1 MDALSCFTVLRIDS
15 AVYATAATF
24 AGFVLLVSWLLR
36 QDRFFGRAYF
46 LACIFGMIW
55 WLGAAGLELA
65 TPSLACKLAFAT
77 AAWPAITLVP
87 VCWFFFLRHYCFDR
101 REGSMGREALV
112 IAALVGL
119 VTLIAMTNSWHGLFY
134 LPGTRLETIDGRL
147 SGVFEH
153 GPLFYASASLLYIFL
168 LAAVAIA
175 AVAAF
180 GGMRT
185 MRATWLMMLFG
196 TLVPLAANIAYV
208 TLGATLFGFDPTP
221 FAFAFI
227 LLVFTWAIY
236 ANRSFDLT
244 KLARDLIYFN
254 LCDPVLVLDAQGRIV
269 GMNPAARKMMPDL
282 HLGRIPD
289 RTGPLGLLCDMLE
302 RSEGDRTQR
311 RRMEFHDRQLDIQ
324 LLPMCQP
331 LGGPQALL
339 GAVALMTD
347 TTDLHRNT
355 DRLEAALAQSRE
367 QLTEIMRLRENAE
380 RRALSDPLTGLGNR
394 RALVLSFENAVLEHP
409 GLGIALIDID
419 HFKPINDRF
428 GHAAGDEV
436 LRRFATAIT
445 RTLPEGSQAFR
456 VGGEEFLL
464 LCPGGDL
471 PAMVALVEQLA
482 GRTVQDPPLRGSDH
496 SRLTFSA
503 GIAVRPGN
511 GDSLDELLAEADAR
525 LYEAKRS
532 GRNRILPHP
541 GHPLPQ
547 RTDASTAAEPELRQ
561 GDPGLPAEE
570 DGRGPARLAQRLS
583 EGQRLATPLMRA
595 LMRATGPEVDAAIDQ
610 ALAEVGGHCLADRA
624 YVFRIE
630 QGMYISNTHEWCR
643 DGIPAERHS
652 LQRLPLAI
660 IDPWLPLLQDGMAID
675 IPNVAALEDGDP
687 IKAHLGR
694 QGIHA
699 LVVAPLTHGMT
710 LTGFVGFDA
719 VWPRPPFDP
728 GETALL
734 SSIAD
739 AIGAAL
745 ARREAETTAT
755 TARAAAR
762 AAERDLDRLACVTE
776 VMTNLIA
783 ILDTELRVVWV
794 NHAFEVQTGYRLQDV
809 AGRDFGS
816 LIRGKQTDPSAVAA
830 VHAAVDRR
838 ESYEGETLNYDA
850 SGRPYWIRFNIHPLF
865 DRDGT
870 YAGYVS
876 VETVISD
883 RKALERALEAQNDF
897 LSGVLRTS
905 VSAILAL
912 DADERV
918 VYANAEAQR
927 LLRLA
932 PSSEDPQIFRTPAWP
947 LETPGGNPVDPA
959 ALPSALVRR
968 SGQDQRDLRYAV
980 RLPDGG
986 RRILSINAAPLPTA
1000 SHGAGAEVVLSVTDM
1015 TDVESNAEQLRRL
1028 AGEDALTGLANR
1040 RALTAA
1046 VLARLSAQDP
1056 KRPFAL
1062 IMLDIDNF
1070 KSVNDTMRHE
1080 AGDRVLCILAERLRT
1095 NAGPECLVA
1104 RMGGDEFMMLAPG
1117 AQREAAL
1124 ALAESLRQGIARP
1137 IEVDQQPIHLSAS
1150 AGIALHPVHGA
1161 TLSRLM
1167 SGADIALHAA
1177 KRAGRNRTVVLSQE
1191 QFAAEERR
1199 SAIIQALAGT
1209 ALDRL
1214 RLVYQ
1219 PQFALDDRDRLAGA
1233 EALVR
1238 WSDPMLGEV
1247 RPDEFILLAEE
1258 TGLILGV
1265 DDRVIALAVHQL
1277 GQWARRGWNH
1287 RLNVNVSARSFARR
1301 NFAQD
1306 ILRHLS
1312 EAGVDPR
1319 QLVIE
1324 LTETSVIAH
1333 AAADRNMAALRR
1345 AGIGI
1350 AIDDYGTGYASLSSL
1365 HRIKASELKI
1375 DRSFVAGLATA
1386 DRPQSETFLRA
1397 IIGLARTLGMITTA
1411 EGVETEAQRE
1421 WLRKAGCDRVQGYLP
1436 GPPLPPEIFEAHH
1449 VDPDPD
1455 RPADP

>member
-1 MDALSCFTVLRIDS
+1 MDALSCFTVLGIDS

-24 AGFVLLVSWLLR
+24 AGFVLLAFWLLR
-36 QDRFFGRAYF
+36 QDSFFGRGHF
-46 LACIFGMIW
+46 LASIFGMIW
-55 WLGAAGLELA
+55 WLGTAGLELA
-65 TPSLACKLAFAT
+65 TPSLACKLAFAS

-101 REGSMGREALV
+101 RRRSMAREALV
-112 IAALVGL
+112 IAGLVGF
-119 VTLIAMTNSWHGLFY
+119 VTLAVMTNPWHGLFY
-134 LPGTRLETIDGRL
+134 LPGTRLETIDGRP

-168 LAAVAIA
+168 LAAVAIV

-180 GGMRT
+180 GGPRA
-185 MRATWLMMLFG
+185 MRATWMMMLFG

-227 LLVFTWAIY
+227 LLVFTWTIY
-236 ANRSFDLT
+236 TNRSFDLT

-282 HLGRIPD
+282 HPGRMPD
-289 RTGPLGLLCDMLE
+289 RTGPLGVLCDML
-302 RSEGDRTQR
+302 GQGAGGRTQR
-311 RRMEFHDRQLDIQ
+311 RQMEIHDRKLDIQ
-324 LLPMCQP
+324 LLPMRQP
-331 LGGPQALL
+331 LGGPEALL

-367 QLTEIMRLRENAE
+367 QLAEITRLRESAE

-394 RALVLSFENAVLEHP
+394 RALILSFEAAVSEHP
-409 GLGIALIDID
+409 GLSIALIDID
-419 HFKPINDRF
+419 HFKPINDHF

-445 RTLPEGSQAFR
+445 TILPEGAQAFR

-464 LCPGGDL
+464 LCPGCDL
-471 PAMVALVEQLA
+471 PAMVALVEHLA
-482 GRTVQDPPLRGSDH
+482 GRTMQDPPLRGSGH
-496 SRLTFSA
+496 PGLTFSA
-503 GIAVRPGN
+503 GIAARPGD
-511 GDSLDELLAEADAR
+511 GESLERLLAEADAR

-532 GRNRILPHP
+532 GRNRILPHT
-541 GHPLPQ
+541 GSPLAR
-547 RTDASTAAEPELRQ
+547 RTDAPAASGPDPGQGRVGWRPAE
-561 GDPGLPAEE
+561 GDPR
-570 DGRGPARLAQRLS
+570 DPARLAQRLS
-583 EGQRLATPLMRA
+583 EGQRLATPLMRT
-595 LMRATGPEVDAAIDQ
+595 LMRATGSEVDAAIDQ
-610 ALAEVGGHCLADRA
+610 ALAEVGAHCLADRA
-624 YVFRIE
+624 YVFRVEEGI
-630 QGMYISNTHEWCR
+630 YISNTHEWCR

-660 IDPWLPLLQDGMAID
+660 IGPWLPLLRDGRTID
-675 IPNVAALEDGDP
+675 IPDVAALEDGDP

-699 LVVAPLTHGMT
+699 LVVTPLTDGTT

-755 TARAAAR
+755 AARAAAR
-762 AAERDLDRLACVTE
+762 AAERDLDRLARVTE
-776 VMTNLIA
+776 VMTNLVA

-794 NHAFEVQTGYRLQDV
+794 NHAFEVQTGYRLPDV

-816 LIRGKQTDPSAVAA
+816 LIRGPQTDLSAMAA
-830 VHAAVDRR
+830 VHAAVERR

-850 SGRPYWIRFNIHPLF
+850 NGRPYWIRFNIHPLF

-883 RKALERALEAQNDF
+883 RKALERALEAQNA
-897 LSGVLRTS
+897 LLAGVLRTS

-918 VYANAEAQR
+918 VYANTEAQR
-927 LLRLA
+927 LLHLT
-932 PSSEDPQIFRTPAWP
+932 PSPDRPHVFRTPAWP
-947 LETPGGNPVDPA
+947 LETPGGQPVDQA

-980 RLPDGG
+980 RQPDGG
-986 RRILSINAAPLPTA
+986 RRILSVNAAPLPVA
-1000 SHGAGAEVVLSVTDM
+1000 AHGAEVVLSVTDI
-1015 TDVESNAEQLRRL
+1015 TEIEAGAEQLRRL
-1028 AGEDALTGLANR
+1028 AAEDPLTGLANR

-1046 VLARLSAQDP
+1046 VLARLSAQEP
-1056 KRPFAL
+1056 KHPFAL

-1104 RMGGDEFMMLAPG
+1104 RMGGDEFMLLAPG
-1117 AQREAAL
+1117 AEREAAL
-1124 ALAESLRQGIARP
+1124 ALTEVLRQAIGRS
-1137 IEVDQQPIHLSAS
+1137 IEIDQQPLNLSAS
-1150 AGIALHPVHGA
+1150 AGIALHPAHGS

-1167 SGADIALHAA
+1167 TGADIALHAA

-1209 ALDRL
+1209 AIDRL

-1219 PQFALDDRDRLAGA
+1219 PQFALDGGDRLAGA

-1238 WSDPMLGEV
+1238 WNDPMLGEV

-1265 DDRVIALAVHQL
+1265 DDRVITLAVHQL
-1277 GQWARRGWNH
+1277 GQWARRGWRH

-1301 NFAQD
+1301 DFAQD
-1306 ILRHLS
+1306 ILRRLS
-1312 EAGVDPR
+1312 AAEVDPR

-1333 AAADRNMAALRR
+1333 SDADRNMATLRR

-1350 AIDDYGTGYASLSSL
+1350 AIDDYGTGYASLSYL

-1375 DRSFVAGLATA
+1375 DRSFVAGLATS
-1386 DRPQSETFLRA
+1386 DRSQCETFLRS
-1397 IIGLARTLGMITTA
+1397 IIGLARTLGMTTTA
-1411 EGVETEAQRE
+1411 EGVETEAQRD

-1436 GPPLPPEIFEAHH
+1436 GPPLCREIFEARH
-1449 VDPDPD
+1449 VDPAPD
-1455 RPADP
+1455 RPAVT